1 MKAVN
6 LIPSDQRRARPS
18 GGGSGGGLI
27 LIGVLAV
34 LLAMLVVYVLT
45 SNTLG
50 ERETKAQEARQH
62 ADALEAQASQ
72 KESFTDFASIK
83 DQRLGSVIAAAGAR
97 FDWERLMRELALVMP
112 EGSWLQSTSA
122 SVSGDPDASATA
134 TTTIAAPASPTAT
147 LVGCTPKQSEVAKM
161 MLRLRQLHRVSD
173 VTLNESALEQ
183 GSTEVTVDSCGRLWK
198 FDLTV
203 SFEPG
208 PPATDTPRGSDSVP
222 ASLGGGS

>member
-6 LIPSDQRRARPS
+6 LVPSDQRRARRS
-18 GGGSGGGLI
+18 GGGSGGSFV

-45 SNTLG
+45 SNTLN
-50 ERETKAQEARQH
+50 ERETKADEARQH
-62 ADALEAQASQ
+62 ADALEVQASQ

-83 DQRLGSVIAAAGAR
+83 DQRLGSVIATAGAR

-122 SVSGDPDASATA
+122 SASGDPDASATA
-134 TTTIAAPASPTAT
+134 TTTSAAPASPTAT

-161 MLRLRQLHRVSD
+161 MLRLRQLYRVSD

-183 GSTEVTVDSCGRLWK
+183 GSSEVTVDSCGRLWK

-203 SFEPG
+203 SFEPAA
-208 PPATDTPRGSDSVP
+208 PATDTPRGSDSVP